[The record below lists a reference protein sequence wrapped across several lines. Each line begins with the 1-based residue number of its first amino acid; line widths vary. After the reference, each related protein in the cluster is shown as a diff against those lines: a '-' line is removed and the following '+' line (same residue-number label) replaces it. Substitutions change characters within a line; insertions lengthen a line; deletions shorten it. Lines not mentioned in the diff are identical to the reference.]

1 MLACINYHPEGY
13 SLPTEKLM
21 GRHAAGASFLRAF
34 FLYAKHEESIYAKVG
49 QASHAKVF
57 AEQAKLAGINL
68 PTHTITNENYSDL
81 RRVGSLYIPGPG
93 LDQEA
98 NNRSLYGDH
107 FWSLCG
113 ITHTTSSA
121 GAMDA
126 LASLLTG
133 PVQTWD
139 ALICTSTAV
148 KKNVE
153 VVLQAQADYLKHR
166 LGATKF
172 TLPQLP
178 VIPLGIHTGDFFYS
192 ESQRDR
198 ARDKLGITSEQI
210 VVLYTGRLS
219 FHGKAHPVAMY
230 KALEIAAQSTN
241 KNVVLIECGWHANN
255 HIAEAFSEAAAHVSP
270 SVRVIN
276 LDGRDADN
284 RDIAWASADV
294 FCSLSDNIQETF
306 GIVPLEAMA
315 AGLPVVVSDWDGYKD
330 TVRNGID
337 GFRIPTLAAG
347 PGLAGDLA
355 LRHALNIDSY
365 DMYIGHSSSLVSI
378 DIAAAAT
385 GFEELFRSPEL
396 RRKMGDA
403 GRERAQNLYD
413 WRVIIPRYEELW
425 DELADR
431 RRVAS
436 KDNPKATNTWPAR
449 LDPTISFEHYPTSHL
464 ALNTKLRLA
473 TNSPKAATEQLA
485 GLKALKMV
493 NYAELVFP
501 TNAEIEQVLANAS
514 IEPTAAEA
522 LIEGVA
528 TARRP
533 YVFRGLVWLLK
544 IGILQLA

>member
-1 MLACINYHPEGY
+1 MTSSILYHPEGY
-13 SLPTEKLM
+13 TLPNDKLM
-21 GRHAAGASFLRAF
+21 GRHAAGASFLKAF
-34 FLYAKHEESIYAKVG
+34 FLYSKHEESIYAKVD
-49 QASHAKVF
+49 QASHSKIF
-57 AEQAKLAGINL
+57 AEQAKLAGINI
-68 PTHTITNENYSDL
+68 PAHTITNENYSDL

-98 NNRSLYGDH
+98 NNRSLYGHH

-126 LASLLTG
+126 LSSLLTA

-192 ESQRDR
+192 ESHRSM

-219 FHGKAHPVAMY
+219 FHGKAHPIAMY

-241 KNVVLIECGWHANN
+241 KDVVLIECGWHANDY
-255 HIAEAFSEAAAHVSP
+255 IAEAFSKAAAHVSP
-270 SVRVIN
+270 SVRVMN
-276 LDGRDADN
+276 LDGRDATN
-284 RDIAWASADV
+284 RDLAWASADV

-315 AGLPVVVSDWDGYKD
+315 AGLPVIVSDWDGYKD

-337 GFRIPTLAAG
+337 GFRIPTIAAG

-355 LRHALNIDSY
+355 LRHALSIDTY
-365 DMYIGHSSSLVSI
+365 DMYIGHSSSLVSV
-378 DIAAAAT
+378 DIAAAAKC
-385 GFEELFRSPEL
+385 FEELFRSPEL

-403 GRERAQNLYD
+403 GREHAQDLYD
-413 WRVIIPRYEELW
+413 WRVIIPRYEQLW
-425 DELADR
+425 DELADI
-431 RRVAS
+431 RRVAT
-436 KDNPKATNTWPAR
+436 KDNLKVANIWPAR
-449 LDPTISFEHYPTSHL
+449 LDPTISFQNYPTKHL
-464 ALNTKLRLA
+464 ALSTKLRLA
-473 TNSPKAATEQLA
+473 YNDCKAATEHLE
-485 GLKALKMV
+485 GLNTLKMV
-493 NYAELVFP
+493 NYAEFVFP
-501 TNAEIEQVLANAS
+501 TKAEIEQVLANAS
-514 IEPTAAEA
+514 IEPTTAET
-522 LIEGVA
+522 LIRGVA
-528 TARRP
+528 TERRP